1 MDPNKALQVAE
12 FQELFVKAYTAFEAD
27 VEGTS
32 LLEIFGQLSGIVPS
46 APSVEA
52 VEEEA
57 PVVDENLAEQ
67 EKEEAI
73 SEEKTENTSISTPVQ
88 ERNKRIDLE
97 SSVFSAKKPEIKSSV
112 RNHHASGGSSSLQL
126 FGDSASGN
134 ESGTKTAKKMGKSK
148 TSSNISFGDQTV
160 ATPSGDKAG
169 IYSMVKPETCKKL
182 AAMIYKSGRMKTVF
196 QTFVGD
202 PVGKSITKESFLAA
216 ATLSKTGVTAED
228 TDAIFSL
235 YAKKGDTLSYA
246 AFVRLTAGLEN

>member
-1 MDPNKALQVAE
+1 
-12 FQELFVKAYTAFEAD
+12 
-27 VEGTS
+27 
-32 LLEIFGQLSGIVPS
+32 
-46 APSVEA
+46 
-52 VEEEA
+52 
-57 PVVDENLAEQ
+57 
-67 EKEEAI
+67 
-73 SEEKTENTSISTPVQ
+73 
-88 ERNKRIDLE
+88 
-97 SSVFSAKKPEIKSSV
+97 
-112 RNHHASGGSSSLQL
+112 
-126 FGDSASGN
+126 
-134 ESGTKTAKKMGKSK
+134 MGKSK

-235 YAKKGDTLSYA
+235 YAKKGTVSEYA
-246 AFVRLTAGLEN
+246 AFQLTHFIPCRRHTILRCICSSHCWLGELENVIDCGITLSITYGILVPMKHISLFI